1 MTENRKKITV
11 KNGIS
16 FNGKTYSY
24 VLRVPDPDTGK
35 TKPRWVSGFSTEKQA
50 KLERDKAR
58 IALATSTYVSASQ
71 ITVGEYL
78 DKWIELHANQLKP
91 TT

>member
-1 MTENRKKITV
+1 MTNNRKRITV

-35 TKPRWVSGFSTEKQA
+35 TKPRWVSGFATEKQA
-50 KLERDKAR
+50 
-58 IALATSTYVSASQ
+58 
-71 ITVGEYL
+71 
-78 DKWIELHANQLKP
+78 
-91 TT
+91 